1 MQMIYPKRL
10 FVKVA
15 IGVHNGLLEMNCQSS
30 PRERTPRPSVPF
42 DPPKMLVMRRLSGF
56 AKQNT
61 LTPVRMGI
69 KYSGKTSQKKITTK
83 ISQKKRRRCLVS
95 PRSRWSV
102 SSKVFIGRRP
112 GHTNKNKKTKT
123 RRR

>member
-30 PRERTPRPSVPF
+30 PRERTPRPSLPF

-69 KYSGKTSQKKITTK
+69 KYSGKTSQMNMATR
-83 ISQKKRRRCLVS
+83 ISQRERGRGLVA
-95 PRSRWSV
+95 PRAR
-102 SSKVFIGRRP
+102 GGGAGGGGGGGRP
-112 GHTNKNKKTKT
+112 G
-123 RRR
+123 